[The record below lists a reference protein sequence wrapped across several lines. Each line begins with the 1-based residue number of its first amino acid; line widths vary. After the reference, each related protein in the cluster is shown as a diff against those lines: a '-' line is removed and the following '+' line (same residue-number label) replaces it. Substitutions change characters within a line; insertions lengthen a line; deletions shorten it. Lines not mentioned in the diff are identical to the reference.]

1 MKNNLPKK
9 WIHNLKVLDV
19 AFQPILNIQTGKIFG
34 VEALLRNYKE
44 VGFDSIFELFDEVY
58 KDNLLYSF
66 DLKLRKKALKKFIT
80 IEGYEHMK
88 LFYNLDNRLLEMPN
102 FSNGNTNR
110 LLSRYGIDQHSICF
124 EISERHEFS
133 NSSRMEEILAHY
145 KEENFCIA
153 IDDFGVGYSGYKL
166 LYECKPNIIKID
178 RFFLANI
185 EKDIN
190 KKIMTRSITHL
201 AIQLG
206 IKVIAEGVETKE
218 ELLTCR
224 DIGCHLVQGYFI
236 QKPTLNKHG
245 IKQEYGH
252 IKEVLVNSRRNRNSE
267 CNIEQYIDKKIP
279 LNVDTDM
286 DLAVEYFQKNPEITV
301 VPVVNLNNEPIGILQ
316 ENQIK
321 EFIYSPYGRSLMTN
335 YSIKKSKLKNIIQ
348 PCGIAEINC
357 NMSTIIELFSNNP
370 HSKGIILTNNS
381 KYYGFLSARAII
393 TIMNEENLIHARE
406 QNPLTKL
413 PGNSM
418 IEKYLTEVSANKNS
432 YILCY
437 FDLDNFKAFNDAYG
451 FRSGDRA
458 IQLFADIMRKNLSVE
473 FFKAHIGGDDFFAA
487 TECKDENQEAYIESL
502 FKIVQKFSDD
512 ARELYSN
519 EDKERGCILSTDR
532 EGNKKEFPLLS
543 VSASMLIVRSQTE
556 KRGIDILNTI
566 FSSQKKV
573 AKQESSHIS
582 LSCML

>member
-9 WIHNLKVLDV
+9 WIRNLRILDI

-44 VGFDSIFELFDEVY
+44 AGFDSIFELFDEVY

-66 DLKLRKKALKKFIT
+66 DLKLRKKAFKKFIT
-80 IEGYEHMK
+80 IDSYEHIK

-102 FSNGNTNR
+102 FTNGNTSR
-110 LLSRYGIDQHSICF
+110 LLGRYDIDQNSICF
-124 EISERHEFS
+124 EISERHEIS
-133 NSSRMEEILAHY
+133 NNSSMEEILSHY

-178 RFFLANI
+178 RFFLADI
-185 EKDIN
+185 QKDMN

-224 DIGCHLVQGYFI
+224 DIGCHFIQGYFV
-236 QKPTLNKHG
+236 QKPTLEVHE
-245 IKQEYGH
+245 IKKEYDHLYELLKNRKRESKNGYDIERH
-252 IKEVLVNSRRNRNSE
+252 LKEKTPLD
-267 CNIEQYIDKKIP
+267 IDSAMDIV
-279 LNVDTDM
+279 VD
-286 DLAVEYFQKNPEITV
+286 LFHKNPEVAVIPIINSKEE
-301 VPVVNLNNEPIGILQ
+301 PVGIIQ
-316 ENQIK
+316 KNRIE
-321 EFIYSPYGRSLMTN
+321 EFIYSPYGRSLISN
-335 YSIKKSKLKNIIQ
+335 CSKKKIQLKNLLQ
-348 PCGIAEINC
+348 PCGVAEINC
-357 NMSTIIELFSNNP
+357 SMTTIIEIFSNNP
-370 HSKGIILTNNS
+370 HSKGIILTENS
-381 KYYGFLSARAII
+381 KYRGFLSARAII
-393 TIMNEENLIHARE
+393 NIMNEENLTHARE

-418 IEKYLTEVSANKNS
+418 IERYLLDVSKNQNS

-451 FRSGDRA
+451 FRNGDRA
-458 IQLFADIMRKNLSVE
+458 IMLFADIMRKNLPSE
-473 FFKAHIGGDDFFAA
+473 FFKAHIGGDDFFASV
-487 TECKDENQEAYIESL
+487 EYKDENQEEQIENL
-502 FKIVQKFSDD
+502 FKIVQKFCDD
-512 ARELYSN
+512 VRELYSD
-519 EDKERGCILSTDR
+519 EDKERGYILATSR
-532 EGNKKEFPLLS
+532 EGDKKKFPFVT
-543 VSASMLIVRSQTE
+543 VSASILLVRSQTQ
-556 KRGIDILNTI
+556 KRDTETI
-566 FSSQKKV
+566 NQLFSAQKKV
-573 AKQESSHIS
+573 AKQEREHIS